1 MNTRQ
6 NMKGTT
12 LKLMM
17 ESTSLGK
24 LNCAKMHATNS
35 NLVNASKP
43 ANFGKIKCKTFNLFV
58 SFFSTAKQ
66 CPKKLI

>member
-24 LNCAKMHATNS
+24 HNCAKMHATNS

-43 ANFGKIKCKTFNLFV
+43 ANFGKLNAKLLIYSFLFSQLQSNV
-58 SFFSTAKQ
+58 RKN
-66 CPKKLI
+66 